1 VDEESEFVTRVH
13 PLTYGTRSFH
23 DFLVDIDP
31 KGGADRAEAV
41 YEALV
46 AAVEDM
52 KWNEASKKFILIIGD
67 APPHPEDMSNTLE
80 LIETFR
86 QDMGGTVATLDTR
99 GPEYQ
104 QWTLPSGSQKLTSEQ
119 YSYSKDDQDVLDEFH
134 MIAQAGRGESARL
147 ENEEI
152 VVKKMLLLIFGE
164 RWEMYLSE
172 FMKNL

>member
-1 VDEESEFVTRVH
+1 
-13 PLTYGTRSFH
+13 
-23 DFLVDIDP
+23 
-31 KGGADRAEAV
+31 
-41 YEALV
+41 
-46 AAVEDM
+46 
-52 KWNEASKKFILIIGD
+52 
-67 APPHPEDMSNTLE
+67 
-80 LIETFR
+80 
-86 QDMGGTVATLDTR
+86 
-99 GPEYQ
+99 
-104 QWTLPSGSQKLTSEQ
+104 LPSGNQKLTSEQ